1 MTVVENRTAP
11 PSDAEVIRMRE
22 GRGGRLWRLIRWIHK
37 RRPILTAVLVLAA
50 PIHTLATGARPT
62 DLLDPRAD
70 AIFVIPWILMP
81 LGAAIRIWG
90 SGNLRKNEEITSTG
104 IYAMVGHPLYTGS
117 LAFFLAYFMT
127 VGDLTIGLVLFSA
140 LLVLVYYPTMFGE
153 EEFLAL
159 KFPAEA
165 AARSRVPRL
174 IPTPTRLG
182 DAMRTDRFSLR
193 AARQNLGLRS
203 LGFLVLLP
211 VFLKLLILAQRALG

>member
-1 MTVVENRTAP
+1 
-11 PSDAEVIRMRE
+11 MRE

-50 PIHTLATGARPT
+50 PIHTLVTGARPT

-127 VGDLTIGLVLFSA
+127 VGDLAIGLVLFSA

-174 IPTPTRLG
+174 IPTPTRLSE
-182 DAMRTDRFSLR
+182 AMRTDRFSLR

-211 VFLKLLILAQRALG
+211 VFLKLLILAQRASG